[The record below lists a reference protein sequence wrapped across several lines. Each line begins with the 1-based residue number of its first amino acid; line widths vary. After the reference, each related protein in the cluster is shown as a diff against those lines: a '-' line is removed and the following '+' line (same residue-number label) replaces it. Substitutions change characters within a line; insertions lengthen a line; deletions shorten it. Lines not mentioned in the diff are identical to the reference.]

1 MRYVV
6 KNGRGTGALALQHQ
20 EPPQTSAEAERRWR
34 RFDNKSV
41 LLEVLLNEQYH
52 LCCYSE
58 LRADLRGLGWHIEH
72 VENKSQQPVR
82 TFDYQNLSVSSLDSE
97 NGLRQFG
104 KEAFG
109 GHAPGKSQP
118 VDMAR
123 FIHGHLP
130 DCARYFAYLSDGRIV
145 PAVGLTEPEAVNTQ
159 YTIDLLNLNCGF
171 LVVERRNHWNE
182 LEHLFAEHQEKD
194 WELQWLLQLDLVPT
208 ADHKL
213 HEFFSVTRQFFG
225 PLAEQ
230 VLQEQAPS
238 LV

>member
-1 MRYVV
+1 MRHVV
-6 KNGRGTGALALQHQ
+6 KHGRGTGTLARRHQ
-20 EPPQTSAEAERRWR
+20 EPPQTSEEAKRCWR
-34 RFDNKSV
+34 NFDKRLV
-41 LLEVLLNEQYH
+41 RPFLLDEQYH

-72 VENKSQQPVR
+72 VENKSQHPAR
-82 TFDYQNLSVSSLDSE
+82 TFDYQNLAVSALDSE

-109 GHAPGKSQP
+109 GHAPGKSQS

-123 FIHGHLP
+123 FIHCHRV
-130 DCARYFAYLSDGRIV
+130 DCARYFAWLSDGRIV
-145 PAVGLTEPEAVNTQ
+145 PAIGLTEPEASNAQ

-171 LVVERRNHWNE
+171 LVVERRKHWDE
-182 LEHLFAEHQEKD
+182 LEQLFAEHQEKD
-194 WELQWLLQLDLVPT
+194 WDLQRLLQLDLVPT

-230 VLQEQAPS
+230 VLQEQAPD
-238 LV
+238 LI